1 MEKDTI
7 LLSFFYDFIQ
17 LEIQATNIAND
28 ISSEGTG
35 SSSSNNSSNNCENY
49 LFKDSKCLNYPI
61 LKLVTRSTID
71 SAKSSSSISTPYY
84 STNEDKK
91 SLKKKTRKNVPIF
104 IQYCVDLVLKEI
116 GEGDLLETNKK
127 YKYIRDIPMV
137 TNN

>member
-28 ISSEGTG
+28 ISSVDHNEQ
-35 SSSSNNSSNNCENY
+35 
-49 LFKDSKCLNYPI
+49 LFKENKCLNYPI
-61 LKLVTRSTID
+61 LGLCTRSTID
-71 SAKSSSSISTPYY
+71 SAKSSSSLNTPYY
-84 STNEDKK
+84 STHQDKK
-91 SLKKKTRKNVPIF
+91 SLKKKTKKNVPIF

-137 TNN
+137 TYN